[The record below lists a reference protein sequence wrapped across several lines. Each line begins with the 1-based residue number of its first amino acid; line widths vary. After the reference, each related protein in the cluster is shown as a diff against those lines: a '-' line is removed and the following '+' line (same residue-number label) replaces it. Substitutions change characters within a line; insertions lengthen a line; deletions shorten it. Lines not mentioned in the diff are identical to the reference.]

1 MKSDVKMRSAEDLL
15 QELTTLD
22 ESHRIEAKRCTK
34 VDRSIMETVS
44 AFANEPGLG
53 GGYLLLG
60 VVRDPDDM
68 FGTAYQVVGIEN
80 PDKIQSDVAS
90 QCATTFNRPVR
101 PIISVEAVQGK
112 AVIVVYVPES
122 AATDKPIYITNLGLP
137 RGAFRRVGPTD
148 QQSSE
153 DDLIALYMG
162 HQVETYDSSLLPDTD
177 ITDIDPDALNEY
189 RRLRAK
195 VNSAAEELSWS
206 DEDLLRSLGA
216 VVKRGVEI
224 RPTVAGI
231 LLFGTSMA
239 LRRCFPM
246 MRIDYIRVP
255 GRQWVEDPEHRFDQI
270 EIRAP
275 LLLAIRRAENAVRDE
290 LTQSFSLPEGAL
302 AREDEP
308 ALPLRVIR
316 EAIVNSV
323 MHRSYR
329 IHGATQIIRYAN
341 RIEIRNPGHSIKTE
355 EQLGEP
361 GSQTR
366 NPKIAAVL
374 HDLNIAETKGSGIRA
389 MRELMIQHNLLPPT
403 FESTRQP
410 DQFVATFLFHHFL
423 GTEDIAWLRAITP
436 ETLTDE
442 ESRALIFVREVGA
455 IDNAAYRSINRTDT
469 LNASTHLRRLR
480 DLELLTMK
488 GSGSQTY
495 YVPGRPFASTAASV
509 HMTQMQLSEDNLD
522 GMEAETGQNRQPDT
536 QTHQASVQTH
546 QVTAQTHQVSE
557 QTYQHDQ
564 HTHQA
569 IPALPQGIIDR
580 LPTEGTRP
588 RRSLISQL
596 IRDICTVQPMSA
608 RDLASLLRRQDH
620 KHLVKEF
627 LTPMVAEGLLAYTI
641 PKMEKHPDQK
651 YTIPSSIVERNSE
664 IED

>member
-90 QCATTFNRPVR
+90 QCATIFNRPVR

-122 AATDKPIYITNLGLP
+122 AATDKPIYISNLGLP

-329 IHGATQIIRYAN
+329 IHGPTQIIRYAN

-509 HMTQMQLSEDNLD
+509 HMTQMQLSADDLG
-522 GMEAETGQNRQPDT
+522 GMEAETGQNRQLDT
-536 QTHQASVQTH
+536 QTHQA
-546 QVTAQTHQVSE
+546 TAQTHQVSAQTYQVSA